1 MLDLV
6 AGGFA
11 EHASRILGVWA
22 SDGIKALEEELD
34 PYRTVTVKS

>member
-11 EHASRILGVWA
+11 EHESRILGVWA
-22 SDGIKALEEELD
+22 SDGTVAFEEELD
-34 PYRTVTVKS
+34 LYRTVTVRS